1 MNKKLKIG
9 FSLNMANAGPSNFLD
24 KLRKAFTHNNIA
36 KTSYFFDPFTDC
48 NIYSNK
54 VRNPWNKP
62 YIYRVDGIGYDTSRT
77 NEHLIAVNDL
87 IIDGINNA
95 IGLVY
100 QTEHS
105 KKMVD
110 SFLNIKSKK
119 NTVIINGTNLEKF
132 SPNGDDF
139 RAALNIP
146 ENALVFMSSAK
157 WRPQKRLKDIVEVF
171 KLFKDQYERE
181 TYLIV
186 AGEEKEKDEINN
198 IIYLPF
204 VENNEM
210 PKYLR
215 TADIYLFFSW
225 LDACPNSVL
234 EAIACNIP
242 VICTNQG
249 GTKEILNATNGGIIV
264 NADEEYDY
272 KATNLQKPPKPDYEK
287 ILAAIT
293 TMVGNL
299 DSYKNQ
305 IDTAKIDINY
315 VANAYYDFLK
325 SCYEKK

>member
-1 MNKKLKIG
+1 MHKKLKIG
-9 FSLNMANAGPSNFLD
+9 FSFNFANGGPSNFL
-24 KLRKAFTHNNIA
+24 KNLRKALMQNKIC
-36 KTSYFFDPFTDC
+36 KTSYFINPFTDC
-48 NIYSNK
+48 NVYSNK

-77 NEHLIAVNDL
+77 NEHLTAVNDL

-110 SFLNIKSKK
+110 SFLNIKPKK

-171 KLFKDQYERE
+171 KLFKKQYKSE
-181 TYLIV
+181 TYLIII
-186 AGEEKEKDEINN
+186 GEEKEKDVANN
-198 IIYLPF
+198 IIYLPI
-204 VENNEM
+204 VANEDM

-249 GTKEILNATNGGIIV
+249 GTKEIINATKGGIIV
-264 NADEEYDY
+264 TADEEYDY
-272 KATNLQKPPKPDYEK
+272 KATNLQKPPKPDYNN
-287 ILAAIT
+287 ILDSIRL
-293 TMVGNL
+293 MVKDL
-299 DSYKNQ
+299 DSYKNK
-305 IDTAKIDINY
+305 IDTTKIDINY
-315 VANAYYDFLK
+315 VANAYYNFLT
-325 SCYEKK
+325 SCYE